1 MPKKKPLTIVSKS
14 AARIAAVQIFY
25 NTIISKRNISD
36 VFQDYIISFKGDLEN
51 EFEIK
56 SLNQE
61 YLNSLVFGFKIDL
74 NKEIE
79 KLLNNEWKIERVS
92 VVDKAVLFA
101 GIIELSLNNKLN
113 KNIVISEYVEIAEQ
127 IGGESKFINKL
138 LDKIS
143 KIKIPQIN

>member
-1 MPKKKPLTIVSKS
+1 MPKKPLTIVSKS

-56 SLNQE
+56 SLNEE
-61 YLNSLVFGFKIDL
+61 YLNSLVLGFNIDL

-79 KLLNNEWKIERVS
+79 KLLNNEWKIERIS
-92 VVDKAVLFA
+92 AVDKAILFA
-101 GIIELSLNNKLN
+101 GIIELNLDNNLTN
-113 KNIVISEYVEIAEQ
+113 NIISEYIEIAEQ
-127 IGGESKFINKL
+127 MGGEVKFINKI

-143 KIKIPQIN
+143 KDLK